1 MRTLLWE
8 GRRLGEGSYR
18 LRRGH
23 WEVLELEDTQRKLLS
38 ATDIPR
44 SAFDEAL
51 RSKLEP
57 LP

>member
-1 MRTLLWE
+1 MVPKLAAD
-8 GRRLGEGSYR
+8 GSGSYR

-44 SAFDEAL
+44 SAFVEAL
-51 RSKLEP
+51 RSKLER